1 MLHLFIILY
10 LIYLILHSTLPISH
24 ISNISHF
31 AIIFSTCSDFLV
43 GEGDLD
49 IGYGD
54 WSPLENP
61 KIPEDV
67 SGLPFS
73 YSRTFQYSHPR
84 TTMLMFGPKNAP
96 AKQMHYLYL
105 PIKSAV
111 RTVNGIKVNEP
122 SMNYIAKQKV
132 PQGVIMIITQFDG
145 IPMADCFKIVQ
156 YFSFEG
162 SMNTPTTTVRIGVY
176 VHFVKYTVLKSQVRD
191 GVKDELSVLSNKW
204 CTYALSQIPKQSVGE
219 PGVTVQSTNVS
230 NISVTRS
237 HTLDPILPLDST
249 RSEKDIKE
257 KSEKTNDGELNHGN
271 QKDKRVSRRLPKI
284 LFHNSEEKN
293 MFIGGLKAAM
303 RVMFGFFDLEFEN
316 KLGNIFV
323 ICLFLAVVILWR
335 QNGLLSKRL
344 QLFEKT
350 METMNQ
356 ALLSQGKNHQKLLE
370 AVQDMT
376 QSQFQS
382 YEEFN

>member
-1 MLHLFIILY
+1 
-10 LIYLILHSTLPISH
+10 
-24 ISNISHF
+24 
-31 AIIFSTCSDFLV
+31 
-43 GEGDLD
+43 
-49 IGYGD
+49 
-54 WSPLENP
+54 
-61 KIPEDV
+61 
-67 SGLPFS
+67 
-73 YSRTFQYSHPR
+73 
-84 TTMLMFGPKNAP
+84 MLMFGPKNAP

-162 SMNTPTTTVRIGVY
+162 SMNSPTTTVRIGVY

-204 CTYALSQIPKQSVGE
+204 CTYATSQIPKQTIGE
-219 PGVTVQSTNVS
+219 PGVTVQSRNVS
-230 NISVTRS
+230 NISITRS
-237 HTLDPILPLDST
+237 QNLDQILPSDST
-249 RSEKDIKE
+249 RSENDSKE
-257 KSEKTNDGELNHGN
+257 KNEKTNDELSQQN

-284 LFHNSEEKN
+284 LFHNPEEKN
-293 MFIGGLKAAM
+293 MLIGGLKAAM
-303 RVMFGFFDLEFEN
+303 RVIFGFFDLEFEN

-323 ICLFLAVVILWR
+323 ICLFLAVVVLWR
-335 QNGLLSKRL
+335 QNGLLNKRL

-350 METMNQ
+350 LDTMNQ
-356 ALLSQGKNHQKLLE
+356 ALLSQGKSHQKLLQ
-370 AVQDMT
+370 AVHDVT
-376 QSQFQS
+376 LSQTESNLSQTES
-382 YEEFN
+382 Y